1 MKATLDQQR
10 AVLELARIDATLAK
24 LNHQISTLPE
34 LGELKELTIS
44 ANGSRDLRIA
54 AETELKDVQRE
65 LSRAEGDVEQIVT
78 RIERDEKR
86 LNSGQGAPKEL
97 EQLQHELGTLA
108 GRRKELE
115 EIELEILLRIDDIK
129 VRIAALSKEEAL
141 FQEKISDAQ
150 IRKENSLTAL
160 NKELE
165 DSQSDRVKIA
175 SGISAELMAIYE
187 KARADRGIG
196 AAALVGGQCT
206 GCNLTINAV
215 ELNRIKS
222 LPEDDVVRCEE
233 CRCILVRAH

>member
-24 LNHQISTLPE
+24 VNHQITTLPE

-65 LSRAEGDVEQIVT
+65 LSRAEGDVEQIVS

-115 EIELEILLRIDDIK
+115 EIELEIMLRIDDIK
-129 VRIAALSKEEAL
+129 VRIAALAKEESA
-141 FQEKISDAQ
+141 FQEKIEDAQ
-150 IRKENSLTAL
+150 IRKENSLAAL

-165 DSQSDRVKIA
+165 ECQSNRVKIA
-175 SGISAELMAIYE
+175 SGISAELMAIYQ
-187 KARADRGIG
+187 KARADRGVG